1 MSLNLFTQTSD
12 AKTISATTSSDRVDL
27 AATNSASSTNV
38 VVSNLGTTWAYV
50 RFGDNT
56 VTASAT
62 GFALGPGMQVVL
74 GKPAQA
80 TYAAAI
86 MVSGSATIHFCP
98 GLGV

>member
-1 MSLNLFTQTSD
+1 MNIFTKTSD
-12 AKTISATTSSDRVDL
+12 SKTISATTSSARVDL
-27 AATNSASSTNV
+27 AATNSASSV
-38 VVSNLGTTWAYV
+38 DVIVSNQGTTWAYV
-50 RFGDNT
+50 EFGDST

-62 GFALGPGMQVVL
+62 GVAIGPGVQMTL

-98 GLGV
+98 GLGA